1 MKHSKKESK
10 PKGYSKGKNDDNV
23 LRTGPIMIE
32 EIMQE
37 EPSYSKRDLAIREMN
52 IRTDPTNDQS
62 PIIKRR
68 FKPLDNP
75 RSVLELLKGI
85 QFIKEGCIGNNVT
98 TGPNQYAFWRGCL
111 TGTIQNKFVQFAQQ
125 VGTETNAN
133 LLQVEQRLVAHFA
146 PREVLREQKKHMR
159 SLMRVNA
166 QNTTARA
173 HVGAVNTLNEHLGRL
188 PPDFNAAQKL
198 STNDIMEVLATKAP
212 KEHKNLMIEQGFNP
226 ETSTVEQF
234 VEISERAETK
244 KTILDER
251 KRYFNSQN
259 MSSSDEDSPSKKRKP
274 SKPKNFRSQDRKEFY
289 CKEHGPNSTHNSSD
303 CKVIHGKSSDK
314 QAWKSKDKSEN
325 KYSDYKAKYKN
336 KSRELHILQSQA
348 KEAKTEAKEAKVKW
362 TKAYQNL
369 EAKNNASSS
378 ESEGELQSVKETV
391 REDEE
396 EVFLQESSSN
406 SSSSSSDSE

>member
-10 PKGYSKGKNDDNV
+10 PKGCSKGKNDDNV

-32 EIMQE
+32 EIMQD

-75 RSVLELLKGI
+75 RSVLELLKGM
-85 QFIKEGCIGNNVT
+85 QFIKEGCVGNNVT
-98 TGPNQYAFWRGCL
+98 TGPNQHAFWRGCL
-111 TGTIQNKFVQFAQQ
+111 TGAIQNKFVQFARE
-125 VGTETNAN
+125 VGAETNAN

-159 SLMRVNA
+159 PAMRVNA
-166 QNTTARA
+166 RNTTARA
-173 HVGAVNTLNEHLGRL
+173 CVGAVDALM
-188 PPDFNAAQKL
+188 D
-198 STNDIMEVLATKAP
+198 VLATKAP

-244 KTILDER
+244 KTIYEER
-251 KRYFNSQN
+251 KRYFNSKD

-274 SKPKNFRSQDRKEFY
+274 SKPKNFHSQDRKEFC

-303 CKVIHGKSSDK
+303 CKVIHGRSSDK

-325 KYSDYKAKYKN
+325 KCSDYKAKYKN

-362 TKAYQNL
+362 TKAYENL
-369 EAKNNASSS
+369 EARNNASSS
-378 ESEGELQSVKETV
+378 ESEGELKSVKETV
-391 REDEE
+391 REDEK